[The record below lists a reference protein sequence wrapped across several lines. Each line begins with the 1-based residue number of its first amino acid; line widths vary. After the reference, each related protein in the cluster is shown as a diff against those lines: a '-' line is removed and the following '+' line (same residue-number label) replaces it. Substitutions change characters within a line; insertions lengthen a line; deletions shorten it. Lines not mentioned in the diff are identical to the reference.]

1 MPNLNEYL
9 GSIMTSVTNARV
21 ISDLQTIRVAEEYAN
36 HNLLKHFSIPRM
48 RIDDVE
54 MTIPVGMDAQ
64 ETNPEPYIDT
74 VNKTELN
81 NLLYENIIK
90 QLGITRIN
98 ADVKSIFEQEIN
110 KYIEDLT
117 ATINVANYKDLIFK
131 YSNLIAENCY
141 SIAIKYGLIKKTVKI
156 TAAMISPTIEKV
168 LNSKISIVQRDDTLG
183 NLNVIV
189 EANRLRE
196 FAPETLIYIKL
207 KISEDGMEWNRAENS
222 NGDIITKLL
231 PE

>member
-21 ISDLQTIRVAEEYAN
+21 ISDLQTIQVAEQYAN

-64 ETNPEPYIDT
+64 ETTAETYIGT

-81 NLLYENIIK
+81 VSLYENMIK

-98 ADVKSIFEQEIN
+98 ADVKTVFEREIA
-110 KYIEDLT
+110 KYIEDLI
-117 ATINVANYKDLIFK
+117 AQINGSNYKDLIFK
-131 YSNLIAENCY
+131 YSNLITENCY
-141 SIAIKYGLIKKTVKI
+141 SIASKYSLIKKTVKI
-156 TAAMISPTIEKV
+156 TPTLISPIIEKI
-168 LNSKISIVQRDDTLG
+168 LNSNIPIIQRENTLG

-222 NGDIITKLL
+222 NGEIVTNLL